1 MHGFQDARLIG
12 FQGASILQRFSF
24 EFVWCWLNIKI
35 FWRDFLKTSFYD
47 LSYSDLESVVNKNNL
62 NPSVVPI
69 LFNWHYKKK
78 ENTQC
83 RENISKSSLI
93 FLEENFDF
101 SLPEIDLVQE
111 SKKDKTV
118 KFLFK
123 LKDSHKVETVL
134 IPFNNKYSICL
145 SSQVGCAMSC
155 SFCFTGEQGLKRNLE
170 TNEIVGQFI
179 QAWRWLANNRP
190 GEERILNI
198 VFMGQGEP
206 LHNFDAVKK
215 ACEIFLSQHGAS
227 IGVQKITISTAG
239 YIPGLKRWG
248 DEIPGVNLA
257 LSLHSPF
264 EEKRNELIP
273 INKKYPLDEVFSYID
288 KIQLNKKQ
296 FITYEYILIKDY
308 NDSRID
314 AEKLGQTLVGKSAY
328 INLIPF
334 NSFPGA
340 RYESPDLKTI
350 EGFKEVLD
358 TFNIPTLIRGT
369 KGDDVLAA
377 CGQLNSKSKEHII

>member
-1 MHGFQDARLIG
+1 MKQL
-12 FQGASILQRFSF
+12 
-24 EFVWCWLNIKI
+24 
-35 FWRDFLKTSFYD
+35 FYD
-47 LSYSDLESVVNKNNL
+47 LNYSDLEAILNQNNL
-62 NPSVVPI
+62 KPSVAAV

-83 RENISKSSLI
+83 RENISKSSLA
-93 FLEENFDF
+93 FFEQHFEF
-101 SLPEIDLVQE
+101 SQPEIDMVQE
-111 SKKDKTV
+111 SKKDRTV

-123 LKDSHKVETVL
+123 LKDNHKVETVL

-145 SSQVGCAMSC
+145 SSQVGCAMNC
-155 SFCFTGEQGLKRNLE
+155 SFCFTGEQGLKRNLA
-170 TNEIVGQFI
+170 TSEIVGQFL
-179 QAWRWLANNRP
+179 QAWRWLATNRP

-215 ACEIFLSQHGAS
+215 ACEIFLSQHGTS

-239 YIPGLKRWG
+239 YIPGLKRWSQ
-248 DEIPGVNLA
+248 EIPRVNLA

-273 INKKYPLDEVFSYID
+273 INKKYPLEEVLTYID
-288 KIQLNKKQ
+288 KIPLNKKQ
-296 FITYEYILIKDY
+296 FITYEYILIKDF
-308 NDSRID
+308 NDSPND
-314 AEKLGQTLVGKSAY
+314 AKKLGAILSGKSAY

-334 NSFPGA
+334 NEFPGA
-340 RYESPDLKTI
+340 RYERPDSDKV
-350 EGFKEVLD
+350 EQFKAVLD
-358 TFNIPTLIRGT
+358 TFKIPTLIRDA

-377 CGQLNSKSKEHII
+377 CGQLNSRN

>member
-1 MHGFQDARLIG
+1 M
-12 FQGASILQRFSF
+12 
-24 EFVWCWLNIKI
+24 K
-35 FWRDFLKTSFYD
+35 KSFYD
-47 LSYSDLESVVNKNNL
+47 LSYSDLELIINENKL
-62 NPSVVPI
+62 NQSVVPI

-78 ENTQC
+78 ENIQC
-83 RENISKSSLI
+83 RENISKTSI
-93 FLEENFDF
+93 VFLEKNFDF
-101 SLPEIDLVQE
+101 SLPEIDFVQE
-111 SKKDKTV
+111 SQKDKTV

-123 LKDSHKVETVL
+123 LKDGRKIETVL
-134 IPFNNKYSICL
+134 IPFNHKYSICL

-179 QAWRWLANNRP
+179 QAWRWLASNRP

-206 LHNFDAVKK
+206 LHNFDSVKK
-215 ACEIFLSQHGAS
+215 ACEIFLCQHGTS

-239 YIPGLKRWG
+239 YIPGIKRWG
-248 DEIPGVNLA
+248 QEIPGVNLA

-273 INKKYPLDEVFSYID
+273 INKKYPLDEVLAYID
-288 KIQLNKKQ
+288 NIPLNKKQ
-296 FITYEYILIKDY
+296 FITYEYILIKGF
-308 NDSRID
+308 NDSRVD
-314 AEKLGQTLVGKSAY
+314 AEKLGQTLVGKRAY

-350 EGFKEVLD
+350 ETFKEVLD
-358 TFNIPTLIRGT
+358 AFRIPTLIRGV

-377 CGQLNSKSKEHII
+377 CGQLNSKNKERMAFKNEGSG